1 MAPPTRRPSYSRR
14 AQYTTFFGYLA
25 GILGAL
31 LGGALLIVS
40 IANPAAFSALRN
52 VASDATSP
60 AAGLVGTGRA
70 QSRGFIERLTGYFEA
85 GKQNAVLKRELDAA
99 KIRLIEAQAQSE
111 ENKRLKALLKLSETE
126 PRSVA
131 VARII
136 ASTSSSTRRFATLSA
151 GENDGVAVGM
161 PVRSPMG
168 LIGRVLEVGSLT
180 SRVLLI
186 TDPQSVVPVR
196 RASDGVAAFAQGRT
210 DGSMQIKLIGLGIN
224 PLKAGDTLVTSGSGG
239 LYRPGTP
246 IGVVVSL
253 TRDGAIARLLGDPA
267 VTEYVAIEPVW
278 APEATDPIYPK
289 PPAPAAAA
297 AGGEQ

>member
-1 MAPPTRRPSYSRR
+1 V
-14 AQYTTFFGYLA
+14 
-25 GILGAL
+25 
-31 LGGALLIVS
+31 GGALLIVS
-40 IANPAAFSALRN
+40 IANPAAFAGLRSL
-52 VASDATSP
+52 ASDATAP
-60 AAGLVGTGRA
+60 VAGLASGGRTK
-70 QSRGFIERLTGYFEA
+70 SLSFVERVTGYLEA
-85 GKQNAVLKRELDAA
+85 GSQNAQLKRELGAA

-111 ENKRLKALLKLSETE
+111 ENKRLKSLLKLAETE

-136 ASTSSSTRRFATLSA
+136 GSTASSTRRFATLSA

-168 LIGRVLEVGSLT
+168 LIGRVLEVGNST

-196 RASDGVAAFAQGRT
+196 RASDGIAAFAQGRT

-224 PLKAGDTLVTSGSGG
+224 PLKIGDTLVTSGSGG

-253 TRDGAIARLLGDPA
+253 TRDGAVARLLSDPA
-267 VTEYVAIEPVW
+267 ITEYVAVEPIW
-278 APEATDPIYPK
+278 APEAAEPIYPNQ
-289 PPAPAAAA
+289 PAS
-297 AGGEQ
+297 AGSAP

>member
-1 MAPPTRRPSYSRR
+1 MAPPNRRPSYSRR

-25 GILGAL
+25 GVLGAL

-40 IANPAAFSALRN
+40 IANPSAFSGLRN

-60 AAGLVGTGRA
+60 ASSVVSKGRS
-70 QSRGFIERLTGYFEA
+70 QSRGFMGTVSGYLEA
-85 GKQNAVLKRELDAA
+85 GRQNALLKRELEAA

-111 ENKRLKALLKLSETE
+111 ENKRLKALLKLAETE

-131 VARII
+131 VARIV
-136 ASTSSSTRRFATLSA
+136 ASTASSTRRFATLSA
-151 GENDGVAVGM
+151 GENHGVAVGM

-168 LIGRVLEVGSLT
+168 LIGRVLEVGSFT

-224 PLKAGDTLVTSGSGG
+224 PLKVGDTLVTSGSGG

-253 TRDGAIARLLGDPA
+253 TRDGAIARLLSDPA

-278 APEATDPIYPK
+278 APEAAEPIYPK
-289 PPAPAAAA
+289 PSTPGATP